1 MSDERVRTELLAPGQ
16 AQALAGLLDVP
27 TPDPE
32 AGLPLTWHWIY
43 LLEHSASADL
53 GPDGHPLVGIPAP
66 PEPGR
71 RRMWAGGSIRS
82 LAPLR
87 PGREATR
94 TTRVHSLRDKH
105 GRTGRLTFLGIEHT
119 IEQDGRVAVQE
130 RHDIVYRD
138 AAATPATPATPAS
151 PAAPAAEE
159 PPAQPPEDVPPGPD
173 ERELRI
179 TPPLLF
185 RYSALTYNAHR
196 IHYDRDY
203 ARDVEGYPGLVT
215 HGPLQAL
222 LMAEAARAAGLVRP
236 VGADDSPPVR
246 FDYRLVSPLFDHQG
260 LVAGARAEAGSE
272 AGTEAGTEA
281 DAAAGTEAGT
291 KAGTEAGADGL
302 GERTAPA
309 PGSVRTWARDRSG
322 RHTATGVIAPDTGSP
337 V

>member
-27 TPDPE
+27 TPDSE

-43 LLEHSASADL
+43 LLEHPASADL
-53 GPDGHPLVGIPAP
+53 GPDGHAVVGIPAP

-105 GRTGRLTFLGIEHT
+105 GRTGRLTFLGVEHT

-138 AAATPATPATPAS
+138 AAATPAG
-151 PAAPAAEE
+151 PAAEAPPAE
-159 PPAQPPEDVPPGPD
+159 PPENVPPGPG
-173 ERELRI
+173 ERELHI

-185 RYSALTYNAHR
+185 RYSALTYNGHR

-236 VGADDSPPVR
+236 VGTTDDAPPVR

-260 LVAGARAEAGSE
+260 LIAGACR
-272 AGTEAGTEA
+272 
-281 DAAAGTEAGT
+281 D
-291 KAGTEAGADGL
+291 DD
-302 GERTAPA
+302 PA
-309 PGSVRTWARDRSG
+309 RGPGSVVTWARDRSG
-322 RHTATGVIAPDTGSP
+322 RRTATGVIAPDTGSP